1 MWPALRAR
9 FRINKMPSL
18 RTLLTALLIL
28 TMLSGCSAANR
39 FLYNRLDT
47 FVNWWID
54 DYVAL
59 SAEQQEAF
67 DAGLSSVLQ
76 WHRYEELPRYKTIIV
91 ESFAALEGGV
101 TLGEA
106 ELIADGIDQAV
117 VRLQGQM
124 LELLLDVGDSLTD
137 EQIAEFLSTIDDDQA
152 SYREKRLSRSD
163 DEYFEDS
170 ADSLE
175 DLAKR
180 LLGRLSRDQKQLIAS
195 TSREL
200 TRLDGLWHADREKW
214 GANLRGI
221 LEQRSEGWRGDIIGL
236 VEDREAERI
245 PDYVAAIDRNGEI
258 ILALLVDV
266 INSRSER
273 QDRRLRNF
281 LTDLT
286 EDIDALSARI
296 EPAIDEA

>member
-1 MWPALRAR
+1 ML
-9 FRINKMPSL
+9 SH

-28 TMLSGCSAANR
+28 TVLSGCSANR

-59 SAEQQEAF
+59 SVEQQEAF

-76 WHRYEELPRYKTIIV
+76 WHRYDELPRYKTIIA
-91 ESFAALEGGV
+91 ESLAALEGSV
-101 TLGEA
+101 TLAEA
-106 ELIADGIDQAV
+106 ELIADDIDQAV
-117 VRLQGQM
+117 VRLQEQM

-137 EQIAEFLSTIDDDQA
+137 EQVTEFLSTIDEDQA
-152 SYREKRLSRSD
+152 TYREKRLSRSD

-175 DLAKR
+175 DLVKR
-180 LLGRLSRDQKQLIAS
+180 LLGRLSRDQKQLIKS

-214 GANLRGI
+214 GTSLRAI
-221 LEQRSEGWRGDIIGL
+221 LEQRSEGWRGDIVGL

-273 QDRRLRNF
+273 QDRRLRDF
-281 LTDLT
+281 LTDLA

-296 EPAIDEA
+296 EPTNDKA

>member
-1 MWPALRAR
+1 MLSHRA
-9 FRINKMPSL
+9 
-18 RTLLTALLIL
+18 LLTALLIL
-28 TMLSGCSAANR
+28 TVLSGCSANR

-59 SAEQQEAF
+59 SVDQQAAF

-76 WHRYEELPRYKTIIV
+76 WHRYDELPRYKTIIE
-91 ESFAALEGGV
+91 ESLVALEGGV
-101 TLGEA
+101 TLAEA
-106 ELIADGIDQAV
+106 ELIADDIDQAV
-117 VRLQGQM
+117 VRLQEQM

-137 EQIAEFLSTIDDDQA
+137 EQVTEFLSTIDEDQA
-152 SYREKRLSRSD
+152 TYREKRLSRSD
-163 DEYFEDS
+163 DKYFEDS

-175 DLAKR
+175 DLVKR
-180 LLGRLSRDQKQLIAS
+180 LLGRLSRDQKQLIKS

-214 GANLRGI
+214 GTSLRAI
-221 LEQRSEGWRGDIIGL
+221 LEQRSEGWRGDIVGL

-273 QDRRLRNF
+273 QDRRLRDF
-281 LTDLT
+281 LTDLA

-296 EPAIDEA
+296 EPTNDKA

>member
-1 MWPALRAR
+1 ML
-9 FRINKMPSL
+9 SH

-28 TMLSGCSAANR
+28 TVLSGCSANR

-59 SAEQQEAF
+59 SVEQQEAF

-76 WHRYEELPRYKTIIV
+76 WHRYDELPRYKTIIE
-91 ESFAALEGGV
+91 ESLVALEGGV
-101 TLGEA
+101 TLAEA
-106 ELIADGIDQAV
+106 ELIADDIDQAV
-117 VRLQGQM
+117 VRLQEQM

-137 EQIAEFLSTIDDDQA
+137 EQVTEFLSTIDEDQA
-152 SYREKRLSRSD
+152 TYREKRLSRSD
-163 DEYFEDS
+163 GKYFEDS

-175 DLAKR
+175 DLVKR
-180 LLGRLSRDQKQLIAS
+180 LLGRLSRDQKQLIKS

-214 GANLRGI
+214 GASLRAI
-221 LEQRSEGWRGDIIGL
+221 LEQRSEGWRGDIVGL

-273 QDRRLRNF
+273 QDSRLRDF
-281 LTDLT
+281 LTDLA

-296 EPAIDEA
+296 EPTNDKA

>member
-1 MWPALRAR
+1 MLSHRA
-9 FRINKMPSL
+9 
-18 RTLLTALLIL
+18 LLTALLIL
-28 TMLSGCSAANR
+28 TVLSGCSANR

-47 FVNWWID
+47 VVNWWID

-59 SAEQQEAF
+59 SVEQQVAF

-76 WHRYEELPRYKTIIV
+76 WHRYDELPRYKTIIE
-91 ESFAALEGGV
+91 ESLVALEGGV
-101 TLGEA
+101 TLAEA
-106 ELIADGIDQAV
+106 ELIADDIDQAV
-117 VRLQGQM
+117 VRLQEQM

-137 EQIAEFLSTIDDDQA
+137 EQVTEFLSTIDEDQA
-152 SYREKRLSRSD
+152 TYREKRLSRSD
-163 DEYFEDS
+163 DKYFEDS

-175 DLAKR
+175 DLVKR
-180 LLGRLSRDQKQLIAS
+180 LLGRLSRDQKQLIKS

-214 GANLRGI
+214 GTSLRAI
-221 LEQRSEGWRGDIIGL
+221 LEQRSEGWRGDIVGL

-273 QDRRLRNF
+273 QDRRLRDF
-281 LTDLT
+281 LTDLA

-296 EPAIDEA
+296 EPTNDKA

>member
-1 MWPALRAR
+1 MLSHRA
-9 FRINKMPSL
+9 
-18 RTLLTALLIL
+18 LLTALLIL
-28 TMLSGCSAANR
+28 TVLSGCSANR

-59 SAEQQEAF
+59 SVEQQVAF

-76 WHRYEELPRYKTIIV
+76 WHRYDELPRYKTIIE
-91 ESFAALEGGV
+91 ESLVALEGGV
-101 TLGEA
+101 TLAEA
-106 ELIADGIDQAV
+106 ELIADDIDQAV
-117 VRLQGQM
+117 VRLQEQM

-137 EQIAEFLSTIDDDQA
+137 EQVTEFLSTIDEDQA
-152 SYREKRLSRSD
+152 TYREKRLSRSD
-163 DEYFEDS
+163 DKYFEDS

-175 DLAKR
+175 DLVKR
-180 LLGRLSRDQKQLIAS
+180 LLGRLSRDQKQLIKS

-214 GANLRGI
+214 GASLRAI
-221 LEQRSEGWRGDIIGL
+221 LEQRSEGWRGDIVGL

-273 QDRRLRNF
+273 QDSRLRDF
-281 LTDLT
+281 LTDLA

-296 EPAIDEA
+296 EPTNDKA

>member
-1 MWPALRAR
+1 ML
-9 FRINKMPSL
+9 SH

-28 TMLSGCSAANR
+28 TVLSGCSANR

-54 DYVAL
+54 DYVTL
-59 SAEQQEAF
+59 SVDQQAAF

-76 WHRYEELPRYKTIIV
+76 WHRYDELPRYKTIIA
-91 ESFAALEGGV
+91 ESLAALEGGV
-101 TLGEA
+101 TLAEA
-106 ELIADGIDQAV
+106 ELIADDIDQAV
-117 VRLQGQM
+117 VRLQEQM

-137 EQIAEFLSTIDDDQA
+137 EQITEFLSTIDEDQA

-180 LLGRLSRDQKQLIAS
+180 LLGWLSRDQKQLIAS

-200 TRLDGLWHADREKW
+200 TRLDRLWHADREKW
-214 GANLRGI
+214 GASLRAI

-273 QDRRLRNF
+273 QDRRLRDF
-281 LTDLT
+281 LTGLA

-296 EPAIDEA
+296 EPTNDKA

>member
-1 MWPALRAR
+1 MLSHRA
-9 FRINKMPSL
+9 
-18 RTLLTALLIL
+18 LLTALLIL
-28 TMLSGCSAANR
+28 TVLSGCSANR

-59 SAEQQEAF
+59 SVEQQVAF

-76 WHRYEELPRYKTIIV
+76 WHRYDELPRYKTIIE
-91 ESFAALEGGV
+91 ESLVALEGGV
-101 TLGEA
+101 ALAEA
-106 ELIADGIDQAV
+106 ELIADDIDQAV
-117 VRLQGQM
+117 VRLQEQM

-137 EQIAEFLSTIDDDQA
+137 EQVTEFLSTIDEDQA
-152 SYREKRLSRSD
+152 TYREKRLSRSD
-163 DEYFEDS
+163 DKYFEDS

-175 DLAKR
+175 DLVKR
-180 LLGRLSRDQKQLIAS
+180 LLGRLSRDQKQLIKS

-214 GANLRGI
+214 GTSLRAI
-221 LEQRSEGWRGDIIGL
+221 LEQRSEGWRGDIVGL

-273 QDRRLRNF
+273 QDSRLRDF
-281 LTDLT
+281 LTDLA

-296 EPAIDEA
+296 EPTNDKA

>member
-1 MWPALRAR
+1 
-9 FRINKMPSL
+9 MPSL
-18 RTLLTALLIL
+18 KALLTTIVIL
-28 TMLSGCSAANR
+28 TVLSGCSANR
-39 FLYNRLDT
+39 FLYNRADT

-54 DYVAL
+54 DFVAL
-59 SAEQQEAF
+59 SVEQQEAF

-76 WHRYEELPRYKTIIV
+76 WHRYDELPRYKTIIA
-91 ESFAALEGGV
+91 ESLTALEGEV
-101 TLGEA
+101 TLAEA
-106 ELIADGIDQAV
+106 ELIADDIDQAV
-117 VRLQGQM
+117 VRLQEKM
-124 LELLLDVGDSLTD
+124 LALLLDVGDSLTD
-137 EQIAEFLSTIDDDQA
+137 EQITEFLSTIDEDQA
-152 SYREKRLSRSD
+152 TYREKRLSRSD
-163 DEYFEDS
+163 DEYVEDS

-180 LLGRLSRDQKQLIAS
+180 LLGRLTRYQKQRIAS

-214 GANLRGI
+214 GASLRAI
-221 LEQRSEGWRGDIIGL
+221 LEQRSKGWREAIVGL
-236 VEDREAERI
+236 IENREAERI

-273 QDRRLRNF
+273 QDRRLRGF

-296 EPAIDEA
+296 EPTIGEA

>member
-1 MWPALRAR
+1 MWLALPDR
-9 FRINKMPSL
+9 FRVNKMLPL

-28 TMLSGCSAANR
+28 TVLSGCSANR

-59 SAEQQEAF
+59 SVEQQEAF
-67 DAGLSSVLQ
+67 DAGLFSVLQ
-76 WHRYEELPRYKTIIV
+76 WHRYDELPRYKMIIE
-91 ESFAALEGGV
+91 ESLIALEGGV
-101 TLGEA
+101 TLADA
-106 ELIADGIDQAV
+106 ELIADDIDQAV
-117 VRLQGQM
+117 VRLQEQM
-124 LELLLDVGDSLTD
+124 LELLLDVGDSLSD
-137 EQIAEFLSTIDDDQA
+137 DQITKFLSTIDEDQTT
-152 SYREKRLSRSD
+152 YREKRLSRSD

-180 LLGRLSRDQKQLIAS
+180 LLGRLTRDQKQLITS

-214 GANLRGI
+214 GASLRAI
-221 LEQRSEGWRGDIIGL
+221 LEQRSGDWRGAIVAL
-236 VEDREAERI
+236 VEDREAKRI

-273 QDRRLRNF
+273 QDRRLRGF
-281 LTDLT
+281 LTDLA

-296 EPAIDEA
+296 EPTIDEA

>member
-1 MWPALRAR
+1 ML
-9 FRINKMPSL
+9 SL

-28 TMLSGCSAANR
+28 TVLSGCSANR

-59 SAEQQEAF
+59 SVEQQEAF
-67 DAGLSSVLQ
+67 DAGLFSVLQ
-76 WHRYEELPRYKTIIV
+76 WHRYDELPRYKIIIE
-91 ESFAALEGGV
+91 ESLTALEGGV
-101 TLGEA
+101 TLTNA
-106 ELIADGIDQAV
+106 ELIADDIDQAV
-117 VRLQGQM
+117 VRLQEQM
-124 LELLLDVGDSLTD
+124 LELLLDVGDSLSD
-137 EQIAEFLSTIDDDQA
+137 EQITEFLSTIDEDQTT
-152 SYREKRLSRSD
+152 YREKRLSRSD

-180 LLGRLSRDQKQLIAS
+180 LLGRLTRDQKQLIDS

-214 GANLRGI
+214 GASLRAI
-221 LEQRSEGWRGDIIGL
+221 LEQRSGDWRGAIIAL
-236 VEDREAERI
+236 IEDREVERI
-245 PDYVAAIDRNGEI
+245 PDYVAAIDRNGDI
-258 ILALLVDV
+258 ILALLVEV

-273 QDRRLRNF
+273 QDRRLRSF
-281 LTDLT
+281 LTDLA
-286 EDIDALSARI
+286 EDIDALSVRI
-296 EPAIDEA
+296 EPTIDEA

>member
-1 MWPALRAR
+1 M
-9 FRINKMPSL
+9 
-18 RTLLTALLIL
+18 
-28 TMLSGCSAANR
+28 
-39 FLYNRLDT
+39 
-47 FVNWWID
+47 NWWID

-59 SAEQQEAF
+59 SVEQQEAF
-67 DAGLSSVLQ
+67 DAGLFSVLQ
-76 WHRYEELPRYKTIIV
+76 WHRYDELPRYKTIIE
-91 ESFAALEGGV
+91 ESLIALEGGV
-101 TLGEA
+101 TLADA
-106 ELIADGIDQAV
+106 ELIADDIDQAV
-117 VRLQGQM
+117 VRLQEQM
-124 LELLLDVGDSLTD
+124 LELLLDVGDSLSD
-137 EQIAEFLSTIDDDQA
+137 QQITEFLSTIDEDQTT
-152 SYREKRLSRSD
+152 YREKRLSRSD

-180 LLGRLSRDQKQLIAS
+180 LLGRLTRDQKQLIAS

-214 GANLRGI
+214 GASLRAI
-221 LEQRSEGWRGDIIGL
+221 LEQRSGDWRGAIVAL

-273 QDRRLRNF
+273 QDRRLRGF
-281 LTDLT
+281 LTDLA

-296 EPAIDEA
+296 EPTIDEA

>member
-1 MWPALRAR
+1 ML
-9 FRINKMPSL
+9 SH
-18 RTLLTALLIL
+18 RTLLIAILIL
-28 TMLSGCSAANR
+28 TVLSGCSANR

-59 SAEQQEAF
+59 SVEQQVAF

-76 WHRYEELPRYKTIIV
+76 WHRYDELPRYKTIIE
-91 ESFAALEGGV
+91 ESLVALEGGV
-101 TLGEA
+101 TLAEA
-106 ELIADGIDQAV
+106 ELIADDIDQAV
-117 VRLQGQM
+117 VRLQEQM

-137 EQIAEFLSTIDDDQA
+137 EQVTEFLSTIDEDQA
-152 SYREKRLSRSD
+152 TYREKRLSRSD
-163 DEYFEDS
+163 DKYFEDS

-175 DLAKR
+175 DLVKR
-180 LLGRLSRDQKQLIAS
+180 LLGRLSRDQKQLIKS

-214 GANLRGI
+214 GASLRAI
-221 LEQRSEGWRGDIIGL
+221 LEQRSEGWRGDIVGL

-273 QDRRLRNF
+273 QDSRLRDF
-281 LTDLT
+281 LTDLA

-296 EPAIDEA
+296 EPTNDKA

>member
-1 MWPALRAR
+1 
-9 FRINKMPSL
+9 MPSL

-28 TMLSGCSAANR
+28 IVLSGCSANR

-59 SAEQQEAF
+59 SVEQQQVF
-67 DAGLSSVLQ
+67 DAGLSLVLQ
-76 WHRYEELPRYKTIIV
+76 WHRHDELPRYKTIIT
-91 ESFAALEGGV
+91 ESLTALEGGV
-101 TLGEA
+101 TLAEA
-106 ELIADGIDQAV
+106 QLIADDIDQAV
-117 VRLQGQM
+117 ARLQEKM
-124 LELLLDVGDSLTD
+124 LVLLLDVGDSLTD
-137 EQIAEFLSTIDDDQA
+137 EQIAEFLSTIDEDQA
-152 SYREKRLSRSD
+152 SYRDKRLSRSD

-180 LLGRLSRDQKQLIAS
+180 LLGRLTRNQKQLIAS

-214 GANLRGI
+214 GANLRAI
-221 LEQRSEGWRGDIIGL
+221 LEQQSDGWQGAIIAL

-273 QDRRLRNF
+273 QDRRLRDF
-281 LTDLT
+281 LTDLA

-296 EPAIDEA
+296 EPAINPA

>member
-1 MWPALRAR
+1 MLSHRA
-9 FRINKMPSL
+9 
-18 RTLLTALLIL
+18 LLTALLIL
-28 TMLSGCSAANR
+28 TVLSGCSANR

-59 SAEQQEAF
+59 SVEQQVAF

-76 WHRYEELPRYKTIIV
+76 WHRYDELPRYKTIIE
-91 ESFAALEGGV
+91 ESLVALEGGV
-101 TLGEA
+101 TLAEA
-106 ELIADGIDQAV
+106 ELIADDIDQAV
-117 VRLQGQM
+117 VRLQEQM

-137 EQIAEFLSTIDDDQA
+137 EQVTEFLSTIDEDQA
-152 SYREKRLSRSD
+152 TYREKRLSRSD
-163 DEYFEDS
+163 DKYFEDS

-175 DLAKR
+175 DLVKR
-180 LLGRLSRDQKQLIAS
+180 LLGRLSRDQKQLIKS

-200 TRLDGLWHADREKW
+200 TRLDGLGHADREKW
-214 GANLRGI
+214 GASLRAI
-221 LEQRSEGWRGDIIGL
+221 LEQRSEGWRGDIVGL

-273 QDRRLRNF
+273 QDSRLRDF
-281 LTDLT
+281 LTDLA

-296 EPAIDEA
+296 EPTNDKA

>member
-1 MWPALRAR
+1 MWPALLDR
-9 FRINKMPSL
+9 FRVNKMLSL

-28 TMLSGCSAANR
+28 TVLSGCSANR

-59 SAEQQEAF
+59 SVEQQEAF
-67 DAGLSSVLQ
+67 DAGLFSVLQ
-76 WHRYEELPRYKTIIV
+76 WHRYDELPRYKTIIE
-91 ESFAALEGGV
+91 ESLTALEGGV
-101 TLGEA
+101 TLADA
-106 ELIADGIDQAV
+106 ELIADDIDQAV
-117 VRLQGQM
+117 VRLQEQM
-124 LELLLDVGDSLTD
+124 LELLLEVGDSLSD
-137 EQIAEFLSTIDDDQA
+137 EQITEFLSTIDEDQTT
-152 SYREKRLSRSD
+152 YREKRLSRSD

-180 LLGRLSRDQKQLIAS
+180 LLGRLTRDQKQLIAS

-214 GANLRGI
+214 GASLRAI
-221 LEQRSEGWRGDIIGL
+221 LEQRSGDWRGAIVAL

-266 INSRSER
+266 INSRNER
-273 QDRRLRNF
+273 QDRRLRGF
-281 LTDLT
+281 LTDLA

-296 EPAIDEA
+296 EPTSDEA

>member
-1 MWPALRAR
+1 MLSHRA
-9 FRINKMPSL
+9 
-18 RTLLTALLIL
+18 LLTALLIL
-28 TMLSGCSAANR
+28 TVVSGCSANR

-59 SAEQQEAF
+59 SVEQQVAF

-76 WHRYEELPRYKTIIV
+76 WHRYDELPRYKTIIE
-91 ESFAALEGGV
+91 ESLVALEGGV
-101 TLGEA
+101 TLAEA
-106 ELIADGIDQAV
+106 ELIADDIDQAV
-117 VRLQGQM
+117 VRLQEQM

-137 EQIAEFLSTIDDDQA
+137 EQVTEFLSTIDEDQA
-152 SYREKRLSRSD
+152 TYREKRLSRSD
-163 DEYFEDS
+163 DKYFEDS

-175 DLAKR
+175 DLVKR
-180 LLGRLSRDQKQLIAS
+180 LLGRLSRDQKQLIKS

-214 GANLRGI
+214 GASLRAI
-221 LEQRSEGWRGDIIGL
+221 LEQRSEGWRGDIVGL

-273 QDRRLRNF
+273 QDSRLRDF
-281 LTDLT
+281 LTDLA

-296 EPAIDEA
+296 EPTNDKA

>member
-1 MWPALRAR
+1 MLSHRA
-9 FRINKMPSL
+9 
-18 RTLLTALLIL
+18 LLTALLIL
-28 TMLSGCSAANR
+28 TVLSGCSANR

-47 FVNWWID
+47 VVNWWID

-59 SAEQQEAF
+59 SVEQQVAF

-76 WHRYEELPRYKTIIV
+76 WHRYDELPRYKTIIE
-91 ESFAALEGGV
+91 ESLVALEGGV
-101 TLGEA
+101 TLAEA
-106 ELIADGIDQAV
+106 ELIADDIDQAV
-117 VRLQGQM
+117 VRLQEQM

-137 EQIAEFLSTIDDDQA
+137 EQVTEFLSTIDEDQA
-152 SYREKRLSRSD
+152 TYREKRLSRSD
-163 DEYFEDS
+163 DKYFEDS

-175 DLAKR
+175 DLVKR
-180 LLGRLSRDQKQLIAS
+180 LLGRLSRDQKQLIKS

-214 GANLRGI
+214 GASLRAI
-221 LEQRSEGWRGDIIGL
+221 LEQRSEGWRGDIVGL
-236 VEDREAERI
+236 VEDREAERL
-245 PDYVAAIDRNGEI
+245 PDYVAAIDRNGDI

-273 QDRRLRNF
+273 QDRRLRDF
-281 LTDLT
+281 LTDLA

-296 EPAIDEA
+296 EPTNDEA

>member
-1 MWPALRAR
+1 MWPALLDR
-9 FRINKMPSL
+9 FRVNKMLSL
-18 RTLLTALLIL
+18 RALLTALLIL
-28 TMLSGCSAANR
+28 TVLSGCSANR

-59 SAEQQEAF
+59 SVEQQEAF
-67 DAGLSSVLQ
+67 DAGLFSVLQ
-76 WHRYEELPRYKTIIV
+76 WHRYDELPRYKTIIE
-91 ESFAALEGGV
+91 ESLTALEGGV
-101 TLGEA
+101 TLADA
-106 ELIADGIDQAV
+106 ELIADDIDQAV
-117 VRLQGQM
+117 VRLQEQM
-124 LELLLDVGDSLTD
+124 LELLLEVGDSLSD
-137 EQIAEFLSTIDDDQA
+137 EQITEFLSTIDEDQTT
-152 SYREKRLSRSD
+152 YREKRLSRSD

-180 LLGRLSRDQKQLIAS
+180 LLGRLTRDQKQLIAS

-214 GANLRGI
+214 GASLRAI
-221 LEQRSEGWRGDIIGL
+221 LEQRSGDWRGAIVAL

-273 QDRRLRNF
+273 QDRRLRGF
-281 LTDLT
+281 LTDLA

-296 EPAIDEA
+296 EPTSDEA

>member
-1 MWPALRAR
+1 MLSHRA
-9 FRINKMPSL
+9 
-18 RTLLTALLIL
+18 LLTALLIL
-28 TMLSGCSAANR
+28 TVLSGCSANR

-59 SAEQQEAF
+59 SVEQQVAF

-76 WHRYEELPRYKTIIV
+76 WHRYDELPRYKTIIE
-91 ESFAALEGGV
+91 ESLVALEGGV
-101 TLGEA
+101 TLAEA
-106 ELIADGIDQAV
+106 ELIADDIDQAV
-117 VRLQGQM
+117 VRLQEQM

-137 EQIAEFLSTIDDDQA
+137 EQVTEFLSTIDEDQA
-152 SYREKRLSRSD
+152 TYREKRLSRSD
-163 DEYFEDS
+163 DKYFEDS

-175 DLAKR
+175 DLVKR
-180 LLGRLSRDQKQLIAS
+180 LLGRLSRDQKQLIKS

-214 GANLRGI
+214 GASLRAI
-221 LEQRSEGWRGDIIGL
+221 LEQRSEGWRGDIVGL

-273 QDRRLRNF
+273 QDSRLRDF
-281 LTDLT
+281 LSDLA

-296 EPAIDEA
+296 EPTNDKA

>member
-1 MWPALRAR
+1 MWPALLDR
-9 FRINKMPSL
+9 FRVNKMLSL

-28 TMLSGCSAANR
+28 TVLSGCSANR

-59 SAEQQEAF
+59 SVEQQEAF
-67 DAGLSSVLQ
+67 DAGLFSVLQ
-76 WHRYEELPRYKTIIV
+76 WHRYDELPRYKTIIE
-91 ESFAALEGGV
+91 ESLTALEGGV
-101 TLGEA
+101 TLADA
-106 ELIADGIDQAV
+106 ELIADDIDQAV
-117 VRLQGQM
+117 VRLQEQM

-137 EQIAEFLSTIDDDQA
+137 EQITEFLSTIDEDQA
-152 SYREKRLSRSD
+152 TYREKRLSRSN
-163 DEYFEDS
+163 DEYFKDS

-180 LLGRLSRDQKQLIAS
+180 LLGRLSRDQKQLIVS

-214 GANLRGI
+214 GASLRAI
-221 LEQRSEGWRGDIIGL
+221 LEQRSEGWRGDIVGL

-273 QDRRLRNF
+273 QDRRLRDF
-281 LTDLT
+281 LTDLA

-296 EPAIDEA
+296 EPTNDKA

>member
-1 MWPALRAR
+1 MWLALPDR
-9 FRINKMPSL
+9 FRVNKMLPL

-28 TMLSGCSAANR
+28 TLLSGCSANR

-59 SAEQQEAF
+59 SVEQQEAF
-67 DAGLSSVLQ
+67 VAGLFSVLQ
-76 WHRYEELPRYKTIIV
+76 WHRYDELPRYKTIIE
-91 ESFAALEGGV
+91 ESLIALEGGV
-101 TLGEA
+101 TLA
-106 ELIADGIDQAV
+106 DAQLIADDIDQAV
-117 VRLQGQM
+117 VRLQEQM
-124 LELLLDVGDSLTD
+124 LELLLDVGDSLSD
-137 EQIAEFLSTIDDDQA
+137 QQITEFLSTIDEDQTT
-152 SYREKRLSRSD
+152 YREKRLSRSD

-180 LLGRLSRDQKQLIAS
+180 LLGRLTRDQKQLIAS

-214 GANLRGI
+214 GASLRAI
-221 LEQRSEGWRGDIIGL
+221 LEQRSGDWRGAIVAL

-245 PDYVAAIDRNGEI
+245 PDYVAAIDRNGDI
-258 ILALLVDV
+258 ILALLVEV

-273 QDRRLRNF
+273 QDRRLRSF
-281 LTDLT
+281 LTDLA

-296 EPAIDEA
+296 DPTIDEA

>member
-1 MWPALRAR
+1 MLSHRA
-9 FRINKMPSL
+9 
-18 RTLLTALLIL
+18 LLTALLIL
-28 TMLSGCSAANR
+28 TVLSGCSANR
-39 FLYNRLDT
+39 LLYNRLDT

-59 SAEQQEAF
+59 SVEQQVAF

-76 WHRYEELPRYKTIIV
+76 WHRYDELPRYKTIIE
-91 ESFAALEGGV
+91 ESLVALEGGV
-101 TLGEA
+101 TLAEA
-106 ELIADGIDQAV
+106 ELIADDIDQAV
-117 VRLQGQM
+117 VRLQEQM

-137 EQIAEFLSTIDDDQA
+137 EQVTEFLSTIDEDQA
-152 SYREKRLSRSD
+152 TYREKRLSRSD
-163 DEYFEDS
+163 DKYFEDS

-175 DLAKR
+175 DLVKR
-180 LLGRLSRDQKQLIAS
+180 LLGRLSRDQKQLIKS

-214 GANLRGI
+214 GASLRAI
-221 LEQRSEGWRGDIIGL
+221 LEQRSEGWRGDIVGL

-273 QDRRLRNF
+273 QDSRLRDF
-281 LTDLT
+281 LTDLA

-296 EPAIDEA
+296 EPTNDKA

>member
-1 MWPALRAR
+1 ML
-9 FRINKMPSL
+9 SH
-18 RTLLTALLIL
+18 RTILTALLIL
-28 TMLSGCSAANR
+28 TVLSGCSANR

-47 FVNWWID
+47 FVNWWVD

-59 SAEQQEAF
+59 SVEQQEAF

-76 WHRYEELPRYKTIIV
+76 WHRYDELPRYKTIIE
-91 ESFAALEGGV
+91 ESLAALEGDV
-101 TLGEA
+101 TLAEA
-106 ELIADGIDQAV
+106 VLIADDIDQAV
-117 VRLQGQM
+117 VRLQEQM

-137 EQIAEFLSTIDDDQA
+137 EQITEFLSTIDEDQA

-214 GANLRGI
+214 GASLRAI
-221 LEQRSEGWRGDIIGL
+221 LEQRSEGWRGEIVGL

-245 PDYVAAIDRNGEI
+245 ADYVSAIDRNGEV

-273 QDRRLRNF
+273 QDRRLRDF
-281 LTDLT
+281 LTDLS

-296 EPAIDEA
+296 EPTNDKA

>member
-1 MWPALRAR
+1 MLSHRA
-9 FRINKMPSL
+9 
-18 RTLLTALLIL
+18 LLTALLIL
-28 TMLSGCSAANR
+28 TVLSGCSANR

-47 FVNWWID
+47 VVNWWID

-59 SAEQQEAF
+59 SVEQQVAF

-76 WHRYEELPRYKTIIV
+76 WHRYDELPRYKTIIE
-91 ESFAALEGGV
+91 ESLVALEGGV
-101 TLGEA
+101 TLAEA
-106 ELIADGIDQAV
+106 ELIADDIDQAV
-117 VRLQGQM
+117 VRLQEQM

-137 EQIAEFLSTIDDDQA
+137 EQVTEFLSTIDEDQA
-152 SYREKRLSRSD
+152 TYREKRLSRSD
-163 DEYFEDS
+163 DKYFEDS

-175 DLAKR
+175 DLVKR
-180 LLGRLSRDQKQLIAS
+180 LLGRLSRDQKQLIKS

-214 GANLRGI
+214 GTSLRAI
-221 LEQRSEGWRGDIIGL
+221 LEQRSEGWRGDIVGL

-273 QDRRLRNF
+273 QDSRLRDF
-281 LTDLT
+281 LTDLA

-296 EPAIDEA
+296 EPTNDKA

>member
-9 FRINKMPSL
+9 FRINKMPLL

-28 TMLSGCSAANR
+28 TVLSGCSANR

-59 SAEQQEAF
+59 SVEQQGAF
-67 DAGLSSVLQ
+67 DAGLSSVLR
-76 WHRYEELPRYKTIIV
+76 WHRYDELPRYKTIIA
-91 ESFAALEGGV
+91 ESLAALEGGV
-101 TLGEA
+101 TLVEA

-117 VRLQGQM
+117 MRLQGQM
-124 LELLLDVGDSLTD
+124 LELLLDVGDLLTD

-152 SYREKRLSRSD
+152 SYRDKRLSRSN

-180 LLGRLSRDQKQLIAS
+180 LLGRLTREQKQLVAS

-200 TRLDGLWHADREKW
+200 TRLDGLWYADREKW
-214 GANLRGI
+214 GASLRAI
-221 LEQRSEGWRGDIIGL
+221 LEQRTDDWRGDIIAL

-245 PDYVAAIDRNGEI
+245 PDYVTAIDRNGEI
-258 ILALLVDV
+258 ILVLLVDV

-273 QDRRLRNF
+273 QDRRLGDF

>member
-1 MWPALRAR
+1 MLSHRA
-9 FRINKMPSL
+9 
-18 RTLLTALLIL
+18 LLTALLIL
-28 TMLSGCSAANR
+28 TVLSGCSANR

-47 FVNWWID
+47 VVNWWID

-59 SAEQQEAF
+59 SVEQQVAF

-76 WHRYEELPRYKTIIV
+76 WHRYDELPRYKTIIE
-91 ESFAALEGGV
+91 ESLVALEGGV
-101 TLGEA
+101 TLAEA
-106 ELIADGIDQAV
+106 ELIADDIDQAV
-117 VRLQGQM
+117 VRLQEQM

-137 EQIAEFLSTIDDDQA
+137 EQVTEFLSTIDEDQA
-152 SYREKRLSRSD
+152 TYREKRLSRSD
-163 DEYFEDS
+163 DKYFEDS

-175 DLAKR
+175 DLVKR
-180 LLGRLSRDQKQLIAS
+180 LLGRLSRDQKQLIKS

-214 GANLRGI
+214 GASLRAI
-221 LEQRSEGWRGDIIGL
+221 LEQRSEGWRGDIVGL

-273 QDRRLRNF
+273 QDSRLRDF
-281 LTDLT
+281 LTDLA

-296 EPAIDEA
+296 EPTNDKA

>member
-1 MWPALRAR
+1 MLSHRA
-9 FRINKMPSL
+9 
-18 RTLLTALLIL
+18 LLTALLIL
-28 TMLSGCSAANR
+28 TVLSGCSANR

-59 SAEQQEAF
+59 SVEQQVAF

-76 WHRYEELPRYKTIIV
+76 WHRYDELPRYKTIIE
-91 ESFAALEGGV
+91 ESLVALEGGV
-101 TLGEA
+101 TLAEA
-106 ELIADGIDQAV
+106 ELIADDIDQAV
-117 VRLQGQM
+117 VRLQEQM

-137 EQIAEFLSTIDDDQA
+137 EQVTEFLSTIDEDQA
-152 SYREKRLSRSD
+152 TYREKRLSRSD

-180 LLGRLSRDQKQLIAS
+180 LLGRLSRDQKQLIKS

-214 GANLRGI
+214 GTSLRAI
-221 LEQRSEGWRGDIIGL
+221 LEQRSEGWRGDIVGL

-273 QDRRLRNF
+273 QDSRLRDF
-281 LTDLT
+281 LTDLA

-296 EPAIDEA
+296 EPTNDKA

>member
-1 MWPALRAR
+1 MPVTAR
-9 FRINKMPSL
+9 VNKML
-18 RTLLTALLIL
+18 CHRTLLTALLIL
-28 TMLSGCSAANR
+28 TVLSGCSANR

-47 FVNWWID
+47 FVNWWVD

-59 SAEQQEAF
+59 SVEQQEAF
-67 DAGLSSVLQ
+67 DAGLSLVLQ
-76 WHRYEELPRYKTIIV
+76 WHRYDELPRYKTIIE
-91 ESFAALEGGV
+91 ESLAALEGDV
-101 TLGEA
+101 TLAEA
-106 ELIADGIDQAV
+106 DLIADDIDQAV
-117 VRLQGQM
+117 VRLQEKM

-137 EQIAEFLSTIDDDQA
+137 EQITEFLSTIDEDQA
-152 SYREKRLSRSD
+152 TYREKRLSRSN
-163 DEYFEDS
+163 DEYFKDS

-180 LLGRLSRDQKQLIAS
+180 LLGRVSRDQKRLIAS

-214 GANLRGI
+214 GASLRAI
-221 LEQRSEGWRGDIIGL
+221 LEQRSEGWRGKIVGL

-245 PDYVAAIDRNGEI
+245 PDYVSAIDRNGEV
-258 ILALLVDV
+258 ILALLVEV

-281 LTDLT
+281 LTDLS

-296 EPAIDEA
+296 EPTNDEA

>member
-1 MWPALRAR
+1 ML
-9 FRINKMPSL
+9 SH

-28 TMLSGCSAANR
+28 TVLSGCSANR

-59 SAEQQEAF
+59 SVEQQEAF
-67 DAGLSSVLQ
+67 DAGLFSVLQ
-76 WHRYEELPRYKTIIV
+76 WHRYDELPRYKTIIA
-91 ESFAALEGGV
+91 ESLAALEGGV
-101 TLGEA
+101 TLAEA
-106 ELIADGIDQAV
+106 ELIADDIDQAV
-117 VRLQGQM
+117 VRLQEQM

-137 EQIAEFLSTIDDDQA
+137 EQITEFLSTIDEDQA
-152 SYREKRLSRSD
+152 TYREKRLSRSD

-180 LLGRLSRDQKQLIAS
+180 LLGRLSREQKQLIAS

-214 GANLRGI
+214 GASLRAI
-221 LEQRSEGWRGDIIGL
+221 LEQRSEGWRGDIVGL

-273 QDRRLRNF
+273 QDRRLRDF
-281 LTDLT
+281 LTDLA

-296 EPAIDEA
+296 EPTNDKA

>member
-1 MWPALRAR
+1 MWPALPDR
-9 FRINKMPSL
+9 FRVNKMLSL

-28 TMLSGCSAANR
+28 TVLSGCSANR

-47 FVNWWID
+47 LVNWWID

-59 SAEQQEAF
+59 SVEQQEAF
-67 DAGLSSVLQ
+67 DAGLFSVLQ
-76 WHRYEELPRYKTIIV
+76 WHRYDELPRYKTIIE
-91 ESFAALEGGV
+91 ESLIALEGGV
-101 TLGEA
+101 TLADA
-106 ELIADGIDQAV
+106 EFIADDIDQAV
-117 VRLQGQM
+117 VRLQEQM
-124 LELLLDVGDSLTD
+124 LELLLDVGDSLSD
-137 EQIAEFLSTIDDDQA
+137 DQITEFLSTIDEDQTT
-152 SYREKRLSRSD
+152 YREKRLSRSD

-180 LLGRLSRDQKQLIAS
+180 LLGRLTRDQKLLIAS

-214 GANLRGI
+214 GASLRAI
-221 LEQRSEGWRGDIIGL
+221 LEQRSEDWRGDIVGL

-273 QDRRLRNF
+273 QDRRLRDF
-281 LTDLT
+281 LTDLA

-296 EPAIDEA
+296 EPTNDEA

>member
-1 MWPALRAR
+1 M
-9 FRINKMPSL
+9 
-18 RTLLTALLIL
+18 
-28 TMLSGCSAANR
+28 
-39 FLYNRLDT
+39 
-47 FVNWWID
+47 NWWID

-59 SAEQQEAF
+59 SVEQQVAF

-76 WHRYEELPRYKTIIV
+76 WHRYDELPRYKTIIE
-91 ESFAALEGGV
+91 ESLVALEGGV
-101 TLGEA
+101 TLAEA
-106 ELIADGIDQAV
+106 ELIADDIDQAV
-117 VRLQGQM
+117 VRLQEQM

-137 EQIAEFLSTIDDDQA
+137 EQVTEFLSTIDEDQA
-152 SYREKRLSRSD
+152 TYREKRLSRSD
-163 DEYFEDS
+163 DKYFEDS

-175 DLAKR
+175 DLVKR
-180 LLGRLSRDQKQLIAS
+180 LLGRLSRDQKQLIKS

-214 GANLRGI
+214 GASLRAI
-221 LEQRSEGWRGDIIGL
+221 LEQRSEGWRGDIVGL

-273 QDRRLRNF
+273 QDSRLRDF
-281 LTDLT
+281 LTDLA

-296 EPAIDEA
+296 EPTNDKA

>member
-1 MWPALRAR
+1 MLSHRA
-9 FRINKMPSL
+9 
-18 RTLLTALLIL
+18 LLTALLIL
-28 TMLSGCSAANR
+28 TVLSGCSANR

-47 FVNWWID
+47 VVNWWID

-59 SAEQQEAF
+59 SVEQQVAF

-76 WHRYEELPRYKTIIV
+76 WHRYDELPRYKTIIE
-91 ESFAALEGGV
+91 ESLVALEGGV
-101 TLGEA
+101 TLAEA
-106 ELIADGIDQAV
+106 ELIADDIDQAV
-117 VRLQGQM
+117 VRLQEQM

-137 EQIAEFLSTIDDDQA
+137 EQVTEFLSTIDEDQA
-152 SYREKRLSRSD
+152 TYREQRLSGSD
-163 DEYFEDS
+163 DKYVEDS

-175 DLAKR
+175 DLDKR
-180 LLGRLSRDQKQLIAS
+180 LLGRLSRDQKQLIKS

-214 GANLRGI
+214 GTSLRAI
-221 LEQRSEGWRGDIIGL
+221 LEQRSEGWRGDIVGL

-273 QDRRLRNF
+273 QDSRLRDF
-281 LTDLT
+281 LTDLA

-296 EPAIDEA
+296 EPTNDKA

>member
-1 MWPALRAR
+1 MLSHRA
-9 FRINKMPSL
+9 
-18 RTLLTALLIL
+18 LLTALLIL
-28 TMLSGCSAANR
+28 TVVSGCSANR

-59 SAEQQEAF
+59 SVEQQVAF

-76 WHRYEELPRYKTIIV
+76 WHRYDELPRYKTIIE
-91 ESFAALEGGV
+91 ESLVALEGGV
-101 TLGEA
+101 TLAEA
-106 ELIADGIDQAV
+106 ELIADDIDQAV
-117 VRLQGQM
+117 VRLQEQM

-137 EQIAEFLSTIDDDQA
+137 EQVTEFLSTIDEDQA
-152 SYREKRLSRSD
+152 TYREKRLSRSD
-163 DEYFEDS
+163 DKYFEDS

-175 DLAKR
+175 DLVKR
-180 LLGRLSRDQKQLIAS
+180 LLGRLSRDQKQLIKS
-195 TSREL
+195 TSRKL

-214 GANLRGI
+214 GASLRAI
-221 LEQRSEGWRGDIIGL
+221 LEQRSEGWRGDIVGL

-273 QDRRLRNF
+273 QDSRLRDF
-281 LTDLT
+281 LTDLA

-296 EPAIDEA
+296 EPTNDKA

>member
-1 MWPALRAR
+1 MPA
-9 FRINKMPSL
+9 S
-18 RTLLTALLIL
+18 RTLVTFVLTLALV
-28 TMLSGCSAANR
+28 SGCSANR

-59 SAEQQEAF
+59 SVEQQQAF

-76 WHRYEELPRYKTIIV
+76 WHRYDELPRYKTIIA
-91 ESFAALEGGV
+91 ESLAALEGDV
-101 TLGEA
+101 TLAEA
-106 ELIADGIDQAV
+106 ELIADNIDQAV
-117 VRLQGQM
+117 VRLQEQM

-137 EQIAEFLSTIDDDQA
+137 EQISEFLSTIDEDQA
-152 SYREKRLSRSD
+152 TYREKRLSRSD

-180 LLGRLSRDQKQLIAS
+180 LLGRLSRDQEQLIAS

-214 GANLRGI
+214 GASLRAI
-221 LEQRSEGWRGDIIGL
+221 LEQRSEGWRGAIIGL

-273 QDRRLRNF
+273 QDRRLRDF
-281 LTDLT
+281 LTDLA

-296 EPAIDEA
+296 EPTIDEA

>member
-1 MWPALRAR
+1 MRFAWLTRAR
-9 FRINKMPSL
+9 LKKMPSS
-18 RTLLTALLIL
+18 RTLITVVLTLALV
-28 TMLSGCSAANR
+28 SGCSANR

-59 SAEQQEAF
+59 SVEQQEVFA
-67 DAGLSSVLQ
+67 AGLFSVLQ
-76 WHRYEELPRYKTIIV
+76 WHRYDELPRYKIII
-91 ESFAALEGGV
+91 EDSLAALEGSV
-101 TLGEA
+101 TLADA
-106 ELIADGIDQAV
+106 ELIADDIDQAV
-117 VRLQGQM
+117 VRLQEQM
-124 LELLLDVGDSLTD
+124 LNLLLDVGASLSD
-137 EQIAEFLSTIDDDQA
+137 EQITEFLSTIDEDQTT
-152 SYREKRLSRSD
+152 YREKRLSRSD

-180 LLGRLSRDQKQLIAS
+180 LLGRLTRDQKQLIAS

-214 GANLRGI
+214 GASLRAI
-221 LEQRSEGWRGDIIGL
+221 LELRSEDWRGAIVAL

-258 ILALLVDV
+258 ILTLLVDV

-273 QDRRLRNF
+273 QDRRLRGF

-296 EPAIDEA
+296 EPTNDEA